1 MKSTDC
7 RDSESKKYH
16 ILKKKKKMMI
26 NYMAAK
32 RDCVKH
38 FERRLLLYITFRM
51 TYNMRRSKQDINS
64 SIRKYLQALYNNRI
78 LGTLRPLVRPDCSLA
93 LQMQKV

>member
-1 MKSTDC
+1 
-7 RDSESKKYH
+7 
-16 ILKKKKKMMI
+16 MMI